1 MQIKKIIKKIIPRKF
16 FDSLIKGLYPEKI
29 HILEERLISLFLT
42 QYQELDAPE
51 LNQHTVFNQ
60 FKISHTSKSTVKPLN
75 RRIMKKP
82 LKYTANGK
90 KNEAQILAELT
101 GLELPEAEKAV
112 KASRKKLTK
121 LKNN

>member
-1 MQIKKIIKKIIPRKF
+1 
-16 FDSLIKGLYPEKI
+16 
-29 HILEERLISLFLT
+29 
-42 QYQELDAPE
+42 
-51 LNQHTVFNQ
+51 
-60 FKISHTSKSTVKPLN
+60 
-75 RRIMKKP
+75 MKKP